1 MFNIITKR
9 FWYFLISIIVI
20 VVCVVSLATFRLKPG
35 IEFSS
40 GSVMTVG
47 FEQQLETAE
56 LQQALADSGYASAI
70 IQQIGDEDFLIRL
83 PKLGSGD
90 KTELEASL
98 SSAFNSIVVK
108 EFDSVSPMV
117 ATETTR
123 DAAIAVAVAGIGILL
138 YIAWAFRK
146 MPNPF
151 RYGLCALV
159 ALTHDAL
166 IALGVFSILGG
177 LLDWEIDLMFLTGIL
192 AVIGYSVNNTV
203 VVFDRIRENLL
214 KGERFDFE
222 TVVNSS
228 LVETLSRSLNTSLTT
243 LFVVLALLLFIGTA
257 IQNFAVVLLV
267 GIFAGTYS
275 SLFIAPSLLV
285 VWQKREWRRFI
296 PGLPMADGKAG
307 GR

>member
-1 MFNIITKR
+1 MFNIISKR
-9 FWYFLISIIVI
+9 FWYFFITAIVLVISIA
-20 VVCVVSLATFRLKPG
+20 SLATFGLKAG

-47 FEQQLETAE
+47 FEQRLDKAQLK
-56 LQQALADSGYASAI
+56 QVLADSGYTNAI
-70 IQQIGDEDFLIRL
+70 LQRIGEDDFLIRL
-83 PKLGSGD
+83 PRLDSGD
-90 KTELEASL
+90 KAELEANL
-98 SSAFNSIVVK
+98 SVAFSSIIVK

-123 DAAIAVAVAGIGILL
+123 DAAIAVVMAGIGILF

-146 MPNPF
+146 MPHPF
-151 RYGLCALV
+151 RYGFCALV

-166 IALGVFSILGG
+166 IAMGVFSILGG
-177 LLDWEIDLMFLTGIL
+177 IFSWEIDLMFLTGIL

-222 TVVNSS
+222 TVVNNS

-243 LFVVLALLLFIGTA
+243 LFVVLSLLLFIGAA
-257 IQNFAVVLLV
+257 IQNFSVVLLV

-285 VWQKREWRRFI
+285 VWQKGEWRRFI
-296 PGLPMADGKAG
+296 
-307 GR
+307 RR

>member
-1 MFNIITKR
+1 MINIISKR
-9 FWYFLISIIVI
+9 FWYFLITFIVI
-20 VVCVVSLATFRLKPG
+20 VVCLVSLLAFGLKAG

-40 GSVMTVG
+40 GSVMTVAFG
-47 FEQQLETAE
+47 QEVDKAQLG
-56 LQQALADSGYASAI
+56 QVLADSGYSNAI
-70 IQQIGDEDFLIRL
+70 IQEVGDEDFLIRL
-83 PKLGSGD
+83 PKLDSGR
-90 KTELEASL
+90 KATLEAEL
-98 SSAFNSIVVK
+98 STAFSSVIVK

-123 DAAIAVAVAGIGILL
+123 DAAIAVGVAGIGILL

-151 RYGLCALV
+151 RYGFCALV
-159 ALTHDAL
+159 ALTHDTL
-166 IALGVFSILGG
+166 IALGVFSIIGAVLN
-177 LLDWEIDLMFLTGIL
+177 WEIDLMFLTGIL

-222 TVVNSS
+222 TVVNNS
-228 LVETLSRSLNTSLTT
+228 LIETLSRSLNTSLTT
-243 LFVVLALLLFIGTA
+243 LFVILALLLFIGPA

-267 GIFAGTYS
+267 GIIVGTYS

-285 VWQKREWRRFI
+285 VWQKGEWGRFI
-296 PGLPMADGKAG
+296 RRNTSA
-307 GR
+307 